1 MILAGLPYS
10 AGPILLRA
18 MMADLSDEERLRS
31 GIDRSGLM
39 FGLLSGAV
47 KIGSAAAV
55 FASVS
60 ALEAFGFKA
69 DLGAGNAPLA
79 LGVLSVSFAVV
90 PALLAL
96 AGAALVT
103 GHTLDKAAHDAIR
116 KALEAR
122 DAAQTSS
129 ASAPGSPP

>member
-1 MILAGLPYS
+1 MVLAGLPYS

-18 MMADLSDEERLRS
+18 MMADLGDEERLRS
-31 GIDRSGLM
+31 GVDRSGLM

-47 KIGSAAAV
+47 KIGSAVAV

-60 ALEAFGFKA
+60 ALEFFGFKA

-79 LGVLSVSFAVV
+79 LGILSVSFAVV

-96 AGAALVT
+96 AGAGLIT
-103 GHTLDKAAHDAIR
+103 GHTMNKAAHDTIR
-116 KALEAR
+116 KALEVR
-122 DAAQTSS
+122 DAAQTSG
-129 ASAPGSPP
+129 ASTPGSPP